1 MKTEIN
7 RGAQHG
13 FIGLSAIVS
22 ALIVHSSVLAQVA
35 AVQVA
40 STSTKKV
47 VAVVDTSS
55 SLVVETKVSVK
66 STAGVWQES
75 VIASTAAQ
83 NALID
88 EVIAGET
95 AAGIINDC
103 NNNGVDDG
111 TELAA
116 GAADWDSDGELDI
129 CETNYGDFNL
139 NNLVDSQD
147 VSILLGWWGIANP
160 LFGDLSDDGVVDAM
174 DLGTLLAR
182 FGPR

>member
-1 MKTEIN
+1 MKTVKTTGIL
-7 RGAQHG
+7 GG
-13 FIGLSAIVS
+13 CFGLAIS
-22 ALIVHSSVLAQVA
+22 FLGPTALAQVT

-40 STSTKKV
+40 TTSTKKV

-66 STAGVWQES
+66 NAAGAWQES
-75 VIASTAAQ
+75 TIASTDAQEALVDEESAA
-83 NALID
+83 
-88 EVIAGET
+88 ET

-103 NNNGVDDG
+103 NNNGIDDG
-111 TELAA
+111 AELAA
-116 GAADWDSDGELDI
+116 GGADWDADGELDI
-129 CETNYGDFNL
+129 CETSYGDFNL
-139 NNLVDSQD
+139 NNAVDSQD

-160 LFGDLSDDGVVDAM
+160 LFGDLNDDGVVDAI